1 MGTGNLLG
9 VFAKSAGSEIV
20 GALPFPMKT
29 LSALLLGASLSAHQ
43 LMAAA
48 SEAALRSALVFHA
61 PFDTTADAAFAK
73 GDPRVYTAADRA
85 KRANSTPGL
94 PPVEDTR
101 IVADAGRF
109 GGALEFRRKI
119 KPQVFYRGGENLGYQ
134 PKHWQGAVS
143 FWLRLDPD
151 RDLEPGYCDPVQ
163 FVGQAWNEG
172 NLFVEFSKDHTPRH
186 FRFAIM
192 AVTRFWN
199 PQNRKWEEMPEPERP
214 MTAVH
219 RPPFTRERWTHV
231 LVTFAGINSGAADGR
246 GTLYLDG
253 RKQGDFSGWNHT
265 FNWDVSQSAVTV
277 GLAYV
282 GLIDDLAVFNRELN
296 DAEAAALFA
305 LPRGVAGLP
314 R

>member
-1 MGTGNLLG
+1 MKRLITACTL
-9 VFAKSAGSEIV
+9 A
-20 GALPFPMKT
+20 ALPALT
-29 LSALLLGASLSAHQ
+29 LH
-43 LMAAA
+43 AAA
-48 SEAALRSALVFHA
+48 PNDTLRSALVFHA
-61 PFDTTADAAFAK
+61 PFDTTADASFAK
-73 GDPRVYTAADRA
+73 GDPRVYTAADRT
-85 KRANSTPGL
+85 KRANATPGL
-94 PPVEDTR
+94 PPAEDTR

-119 KPQVFYRGGENLGYQ
+119 KPQVFYRGGDNLGYQ
-134 PKHWQGAVS
+134 PKNWQGSIS

-199 PQNRKWEEMPEPERP
+199 PKNRKWEEMPEPERP

-219 RPPFTRERWTHV
+219 RPPFSRERWTHV
-231 LVTFAGINSGAADGR
+231 LVTFSRINSGAPDGR

-253 RKQGDFSGWNHT
+253 RKQGSFSGWNNT
-265 FNWDVSQSAVTV
+265 FNWDVSQSALTV
-277 GLAYV
+277 GLAYT
-282 GLIDDLAVFNRELN
+282 GFIDDLAVFNRELD
-296 DAEAAALFA
+296 DAEAATIFA
-305 LPRGVAGLP
+305 LPRGIAGLT